1 MQLARPRGLIAALA
15 LAALAAPA
23 AAFADEPNSGG
34 ASPEPSTQ
42 QQQDPR
48 PASQPAPSSSARLT
62 RATIRAVQRK
72 LRVRA
77 DGRIG
82 PRTRAAIR
90 RFQRR
95 EGLPVTG
102 RLHPETLEALGVTP
116 RPAAQPRT
124 APPAA
129 SGDLQ
134 AAIDAARSKIGAPWA
149 SGGTGPNS
157 FDCSGLTLW
166 AFKQAGITLPRTSF
180 DQYGEGVAVAKA
192 DIQPGDLVFF
202 STAGDGASHVGI
214 AVSATRVIS
223 TTTGGVKE
231 HAIDDSYWGAN
242 YVGARR
248 VTGS

>member
-1 MQLARPRGLIAALA
+1 MQFARSRGVIAALA

-23 AAFADEPNSGG
+23 AFADEPTSGG
-34 ASPEPSTQ
+34 ASSEPSTQ
-42 QQQDPR
+42 QQQREPR
-48 PASQPAPSSSARLT
+48 PAPQPTTAAPLT
-62 RATIRAVQRK
+62 RGTIRAAQRK

-77 DGRIG
+77 DGRLG

-116 RPAAQPRT
+116 RPAAQPRS

-134 AAIDAARSKIGAPWA
+134 AAIDTARSKIGSPYA
-149 SGGTGPNS
+149 SGGNGPDS
-157 FDCSGLTLW
+157 FDCSGLTVF
-166 AFKQAGITLPRTSF
+166 AFKAAGIALPRTSF
-180 DQYGEGVAVAKA
+180 DQYREGVAVAK
-192 DIQPGDLVFF
+192 DQIQAGDLVFF
-202 STAGDGASHVGI
+202 DTAGAGASHVGI

-231 HAIDDSYWGAN
+231 HAIDDSYWGSH

-248 VTGS
+248 VTGA

>member
-1 MQLARPRGLIAALA
+1 MQLARPRGVIAALA

-23 AAFADEPNSGG
+23 AATADEPNSGG
-34 ASPEPSTQ
+34 ASAEPSTQQQ

-48 PASQPAPSSSARLT
+48 PAPAPSTSRLT
-62 RATIRAVQRK
+62 RATIRAAQRK

-82 PRTRAAIR
+82 PRTRRAIR

-95 EGLPVTG
+95 QGLPVTG
-102 RLHPETLEALGVTP
+102 RLQPETLAALGVTP
-116 RPAAQPRT
+116 RPVAQPRS

-129 SGDLQ
+129 PGDLQ
-134 AAIDAARSKIGAPWA
+134 AAVDAARAKIGSPYA
-149 SGGTGPNS
+149 SGGNGPSS
-157 FDCSGLTLW
+157 FDCSGLTVF
-166 AFKQAGITLPRTSF
+166 AFKAAGIKLPRTSF
-180 DQYGEGVAVAKA
+180 DQYREGAAVAKA
-192 DIQPGDLVFF
+192 DIQAGDLVFF
-202 STAGDGASHVGI
+202 DTNGPGASHVGI

-231 HAIDDSYWGAN
+231 HAIGDAYWGAH

-248 VTGS
+248 VTAS